1 MTLEEKIE
9 GREILERVF
18 NRMEVNPEDSDKVRV
33 ASFCAIGDVVEVM
46 TDLRLEIYDK
56 PLTIIKDEN

>member
-1 MTLEEKIE
+1 MTLDDKIE
-9 GREILERVF
+9 GREVLERVF

-33 ASFCAIGDVVEVM
+33 ASFCAIGDVMEVI

-56 PLTIIKDEN
+56 PLTIIQGGN

>member
-33 ASFCAIGDVVEVM
+33 ASFCAIGDLTEVIKNVN
-46 TDLRLEIYDK
+46 LQIYK